1 MLGAVVAG
9 GILGVALRELA
20 LLPFAGQATTPLLV
34 ATVAVNVAGSFLLGF
49 VVAALGD
56 RHPLWRAFAG
66 TGALGGFTT
75 YSAFAVAGAQTLAVA
90 PLWGMLLVAGAVTL
104 GLGAAMAG
112 VAITRRWRSRQGNA
126 A

>member
-49 VVAALGD
+49 VVAALG
-56 RHPLWRAFAG
+56 
-66 TGALGGFTT
+66 GFTT

-104 GLGAAMAG
+104 GLVAAMAG